1 VTSGRE
7 GVLDST
13 REHPALRPDELSNAD
28 FQSLPGARPSNEL
41 GAQERA
47 SWSGGAVQEDAPDP
61 LVGTTLHET
70 YVVARVLG
78 VGGMG
83 RVYEAH
89 HTRIRTKRFAIKVLH
104 AGFARNPEIRIRF
117 QREAEAAA
125 TIEHD
130 GVVGTYDVGETPQGW
145 PYMVSEYLAGLDLK
159 DYLKEHGAL
168 EPSVVIH
175 IGRQLCSALSAA
187 HARGVIHRDLKPQNI
202 FVLSRTDGPTSGT
215 RTAPSEP
222 ELPTVKVLDFG
233 LSRFLESDTE
243 LTKTGIILG
252 TPGYMAPEQAHGRE
266 TDLRTDVYGIGALL
280 YALATG
286 VPPFKEETP
295 QLTVLAV
302 MNREPLRPR
311 ELRSTIPVELEVV
324 IQKAMARDPVE
335 RYPDASA
342 MGFALAH
349 LTQTSTRRQ
358 GRRYSDWSAFRDP
371 RAGLV
376 LYGLLALTFGS
387 ISAIGATI
395 SALSLR
401 RIKRDALSLS
411 GLEWL
416 LGMALLAV
424 LLVPAGLALRRFVR
438 RIWDNSARV
447 ADLWPK
453 IRRVSHISLASYGL
467 SALIIWTAAVILGM
481 RRGNLS
487 NLALTSHLLLFI
499 VLPGNAMLGATVGLF
514 KEAWSSSRLRSVRL
528 VTNVAY
534 PAFATML
541 GLGLVFLTIR
551 VSVTETERTQEAQF
565 AAAHPASGGLIAAA
579 PQKLISEPKIPV
591 EPPTPP
597 PSSSISGASKA
608 PEEAAVQ
615 ASELESEAPK
625 EELAV
630 AAEDGASALEALRER
645 YPTDPKV
652 LKALV
657 FSHAS
662 RADTLD
668 KAAEVIGSLLEVE
681 PNSNRDPEVVF
692 ILKRALLAPGSAHR
706 QAARAVTTKMG
717 TEGAELLYQLMS
729 EHPEQR
735 NRLKDLF
742 HELRRA
748 KLASAE
754 VSIAYDLRYA
764 SSCQSRLALLDRAEK
779 YGDLRSLHQLQALS
793 TAPKRC
799 GWGRTCHPPCRA
811 EAERFRQSVKVI
823 TRRLNP
829 PPH

>member
-1 VTSGRE
+1 VTSGRG

-13 REHPALRPDELSNAD
+13 KQHPAPRADELSNAD
-28 FQSLPGARPSNEL
+28 FQSLPGARPEREL
-41 GAQERA
+41 PLPDRS
-47 SWSGGAVQEDAPDP
+47 SWSGSPVEEDAPDP

-104 AGFARNPEIRIRF
+104 AEFSRNPEIRLRF

-145 PYMVSEYLAGLDLK
+145 PYMVSEYLGGVDLK

-168 EPSVVIH
+168 APEVVVH
-175 IGRQLCSALSAA
+175 IGRQLCSALNAA
-187 HARGVIHRDLKPQNI
+187 HTRGVIHRDLKPQNI
-202 FVLSRTDGPTSGT
+202 FVLARQDGPPSGT
-215 RTAPSEP
+215 RIGTAEP

-266 TDLRTDVYGIGALL
+266 TDSRTDVYGIGALL

-286 VPPFKEETP
+286 LPPFKEETP

-302 MNREPLRPR
+302 MNREPVRPR

-324 IQKAMARDPVE
+324 IQKAMARDPVD
-335 RYPDASA
+335 RYPDASS
-342 MGFALAH
+342 MGVALAS
-349 LTQTSTRRQ
+349 LTDASARAER
-358 GRRYSDWSAFRDP
+358 RRYSNWPAFRDP
-371 RAGLV
+371 RWGLV
-376 LYGLLALTFGS
+376 LYGLAALTFGG
-387 ISAIGATI
+387 ISAIGAVF
-395 SALSLR
+395 SAFALR
-401 RIKRDALSLS
+401 RVKLLELPLSP
-411 GLEWL
+411 LEWL
-416 LGMALLAV
+416 LGIALFAV
-424 LLVPAGLALRRFVR
+424 LLIPVVLALRRFVR
-438 RIWDNSARV
+438 RTWENSAKV
-447 ADLWPK
+447 AELWPRV
-453 IRRVSHISLASYGL
+453 RRASHVSVGAYGV
-467 SALIIWTAAVILGM
+467 SALIVWTAAALLGIH
-481 RRGNLS
+481 RGDLS
-487 NLALTSHLLLFI
+487 SLPLTSNLLLFI
-499 VLPGNAMLGATVGLF
+499 VLPVNALLGATTSLL
-514 KEAWSSSRLRSVRL
+514 KEAWGSSRRGWLRVL
-528 VTNVAY
+528 ANLAY
-534 PAFATML
+534 PAFASML
-541 GLGLVFLTIR
+541 GLGLVVLTIR
-551 VSVTETERTQEAQF
+551 TGVMGTERTPGAPSGAIRSRSDALGASPQNHTSPERPIEA
-565 AAAHPASGGLIAAA
+565 PSLAAA
-579 PQKLISEPKIPV
+579 PSESVSP
-591 EPPTPP
+591 
-597 PSSSISGASKA
+597 GASETN
-608 PEEAAVQ
+608 PNEASDA
-615 ASELESEAPK
+615 ETLAPK

-630 AAEDGASALEALRER
+630 AAEDGASALEALRAR

-668 KAAEVIGSLLEVE
+668 KAAEAIGSLLEVE
-681 PNSNRDPEVVF
+681 PKSNRDPEVVF
-692 ILKRALLAPGSAHR
+692 ILKRALLAPGPAHR

-764 SSCQSRLALLDRAEK
+764 SSCQSRLPLLERAEK

-823 TRRLNP
+823 TRRLSP
-829 PPH
+829 PPP